1 MTKIVLLRQNF
12 GTNSNA
18 METNDSYRP
27 VKAKNCHKFK
37 MHKNMYWVQ
46 IFRNQMDNQSSLLT
60 LLVSGHYRTMHLI

>member
-1 MTKIVLLRQNF
+1 MLNPQNQL
-12 GTNSNA
+12 A

-27 VKAKNCHKFK
+27 VKAKNCHQFK

-60 LLVSGHYRTMHLI
+60 LLVRSYRHMHSIYENIQ

>member
-12 GTNSNA
+12 GINSNA

-27 VKAKNCHKFK
+27 VKAKNCHQFK

-46 IFRNQMDNQSSLLT
+46 IFRNQMDN
-60 LLVSGHYRTMHLI
+60 